1 MKIALLY
8 FMRNLGG
15 IHVAQHNAECCVL
28 AGPGTGLVSA
38 QHSQHY
44 EQYSVVL
51 YLLPGRPQPHFH
63 GKYLVSLQPLLFA
76 DILFVLDK

>member
-1 MKIALLY
+1 MLNSRRAKSLLY
-8 FMRNLGG
+8 LLQSLGG

-51 YLLPGRPQPHFH
+51 YLLPGRDPAAFSRQIFGVTPTIALH
-63 GKYLVSLQPLLFA
+63 
-76 DILFVLDK
+76 